1 MSDLKQGGL
10 VFVYLCP
17 RNRLCMRFLLKQIP
31 FLLWVLALPAQ
42 ALTEVAPPPNIR
54 SVIFRGPTDDQFPI
68 VQLGETMTLE
78 FDDLT
83 AREDDYYYRLV
94 HCNYDWT
101 PSALLK
107 SQYLSGMDNQRIV
120 DYGNSFT
127 TLQPYSNYRLRLPNA
142 QVAPRVSGNY
152 MLEIYDYRGNLQFSR
167 RFVIYQ
173 DLVKVPANVRRSR
186 QFESMNTKQ
195 SVQFGIQP
203 AGIQLINP
211 KQEVK
216 VAILQNFHWP
226 TARTNIAPQ
235 FTLGSELV
243 YKYDQETAFY
253 GGNEYLY
260 FDSSD
265 LRAPTAAISH
275 IELDD
280 LYNHYLFPNA
290 YRYDQVYTYYP
301 DINGDFLIRTLQG
314 RDPSR
319 EAEYTRVHF
328 RLPYSDLLGLDRVY
342 LFGKF
347 NNYALEDDNLL
358 TYNPDTGYME
368 ASLLLKQGFYN
379 YKYVIERED
388 GTVELNTVGGNFHVT
403 ENIYTILVYYR
414 NFGDIYDSVIGV
426 GSVNSQTI
434 TN

>member
-1 MSDLKQGGL
+1 
-10 VFVYLCP
+10 
-17 RNRLCMRFLLKQIP
+17 MRFLLCLLPI
-31 FLLWVLALPAQ
+31 FLWALSLPAQ
-42 ALTEVAPPPNIR
+42 VLTEAPPPPNIK
-54 SVIFRGPTDDQFPI
+54 SIVFKGPTDDQFPI
-68 VQLGETMTLE
+68 VQLGEPIILE

-83 AREDDYYYRLV
+83 AREQDYYYRIV

-127 TLQPYSNYRLRLPNA
+127 TLQSFSNYRLRLPNQ

-152 MLEIYDYRGNLQFSR
+152 MLEIYNTAGELQFSR
-167 RFVIYQ
+167 RFVIFQ
-173 DLVKVPANVRRSR
+173 DLVNVPASVRRSR
-186 QFESMNTKQ
+186 QFASMNTMQ
-195 SVQFGIQP
+195 SVQFGIKP

-211 KQEVK
+211 KQMVK

-226 TARTNIAPQ
+226 TARYNIPPQ

-253 GGNEYLY
+253 GGNEYEY
-260 FDSSD
+260 FDTSD
-265 LRAPTAAISH
+265 LRAPTAAISSIS
-275 IELDD
+275 IED
-280 LYNHYLFPNA
+280 LYHHYLFPNR
-290 YRYDQVYTYYP
+290 YRFDLAYTYYP
-301 DINGDFLIRTLQG
+301 DINGDYMIRTLQG
-314 RDPSR
+314 SDPSR

-328 RLPYSDLLGLDRVY
+328 FLPYTPLLGLDKVY
-342 LFGKF
+342 IFGKY
-347 NNYALEDDNLL
+347 NNYELSEENLM
-358 TYNPDTGYME
+358 TYNSDTGNME
-368 ASLLLKQGFYN
+368 ATLLLKQGFYN

-388 GTVELNTVGGNFHVT
+388 GTVELNAVVGNFHVT
-403 ENIYTILVYYR
+403 ENTYTILVYYR

-426 GSVNSQTI
+426 GTANSSTI